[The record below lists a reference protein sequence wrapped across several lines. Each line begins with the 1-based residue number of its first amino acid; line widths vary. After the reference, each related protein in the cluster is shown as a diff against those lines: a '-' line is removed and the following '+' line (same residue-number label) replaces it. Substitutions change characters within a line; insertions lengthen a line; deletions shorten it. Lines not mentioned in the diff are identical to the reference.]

1 MMIGLNSYETQI
13 KIDLT
18 VYGSN
23 FQIEKFSKKIE
34 IQPTNFWSKGD
45 DIPIEKGL
53 DRQEGFYSKRKDS
66 AWIYSTD
73 FIKTFEFED
82 VSDLFVK
89 KFKEKTFLIKNHIDS
104 EGLEL
109 KVDIIIEVVD
119 NNTPSLFFNK
129 NFLNVV
135 NELNVEID
143 TDIYLLSNEKIE

>member
-1 MMIGLNSYETQI
+1 MNSYKTQI
-13 KIDLT
+13 RIDLT
-18 VYGSN
+18 VFGDN
-23 FQIEKFSKKIE
+23 FQIEKFSKKFE
-34 IQPTNFWSKGD
+34 IQPTNFWNKGD

-53 DRQEGFYSKRKDS
+53 GRQEGFSSKRKDS
-66 AWIYSTD
+66 AWIYSTG

-82 VSDLFVK
+82 VSNLFVK
-89 KFKEKTFLIKNHIDS
+89 NFKEKTFLIKNYIDN